1 MFFNHSNELNNQYGD
16 TDLFHIMQLYTH
28 LKSTQSLVDIYSIIC
43 NIFGQLFTIIG
54 IWVVN
59 INHSVN

>member
-1 MFFNHSNELNNQYGD
+1 MFFNHSNELNNQYDD
-16 TDLFHIMQLYTH
+16 TDLFHIMYLHTH
-28 LKSTQSLVDIYSIIC
+28 LKLTQSLVDIYYIIC
-43 NIFGQLFTIIG
+43 NIFGQLFTTIG

>member
-16 TDLFHIMQLYTH
+16 TDLFHIMQLHTH